1 MLTSIEIV
9 ALTLV
14 FVEDHARLAS
24 RHTEKQKKNASC
36 EINANIFSEMNKVLH
51 LKGMQVASKII

>member
-24 RHTEKQKKNASC
+24 RHTEKQKK
-36 EINANIFSEMNKVLH
+36 
-51 LKGMQVASKII
+51 MQVVKLMPTYFLK